1 MAGSVTAGVGEARAT
16 APRWFLR
23 PTAYVLAAGAVLWV
37 WAAHALWS
45 ATEVPPVA
53 GPHLEASRF
62 FSASFLERS
71 ATYGRFLEIETLL
84 GMVTLLVVLALYARH
99 GHRLMRESAAGRI
112 GTGMLLGMLGF
123 GVVWLA
129 EVPFGLV
136 ALWWQRRYDVS
147 HQGYVSWLID
157 SFLSLGSTFLF
168 ICLAL
173 LVTMGLAG
181 VMRRWWWAAA
191 APVLVALGLL
201 FTFVSPYLIPSTTPL
216 RSPELVADARALEH
230 EKGLSGTRLEVQEV
244 HRFTTAPNAEAA
256 GFGPSST
263 VVLWDTLLDGRFDRA
278 EIRAVLGHE
287 LSHLA
292 HHDPL
297 KGVGWEALFLIPAW
311 GLIALLTRRRGGMAR
326 PEAVPIALLVLVAL
340 QLVTT
345 PFFNAVSRRQE
356 AAADWGSLVATREP
370 AAARSLQRRLA
381 ITSLS
386 EPESSGLSSF
396 LFDDHPTAMERIA
409 MTYAWERWSGTGQKN
424 LESSNLP

>member
-1 MAGSVTAGVGEARAT
+1 MAGSVTAAVGKVAET
-16 APRWFLR
+16 EPRWYQR
-23 PTAYVLAAGAVLWV
+23 PATFVLLGGAALWA
-37 WAAHALWS
+37 WAGHALWVS
-45 ATEVPPVA
+45 TETAPIA
-53 GPHLEASRF
+53 GPQLEASRY
-62 FSASFLERS
+62 FSSSFLERS
-71 ATYGRFLEIETLL
+71 ATYGRFLEIESLL
-84 GMVTLLVVLALYARH
+84 GMATLLVVLALYARH

-147 HQGYVSWLID
+147 HQGYVPWLIN
-157 SFLSLGSTFLF
+157 SFLGLGTTFLF
-168 ICLAL
+168 VCLAL

-191 APVLVALGLL
+191 APVLVAIGLA
-201 FTFVSPYLIPSTTPL
+201 FTLVSPYLIPSTSPL
-216 RSPELVADARALEH
+216 RSPQLVADARALER
-230 EKGLSGTRLEVQEV
+230 EKGLSGTRLEVQDV

-263 VVLWDTLLDGRFDRA
+263 VVLWDTLLDGRFNRS
-278 EIRAVLGHE
+278 EVRAVLGHE

-297 KGVGWEALFLIPAW
+297 KGLGWEALFLIPAW

-340 QLVTT
+340 QLLTT

-356 AAADWGSLVATREP
+356 AAADWGALVATREP
-370 AAARSLQRRLA
+370 AAARSLERKLA

-386 EPESSGLSSF
+386 EPDPSGFSSF
-396 LFDDHPTAMERIA
+396 LFDNHPTAMERIA
-409 MTYAWERWSGTGQKN
+409 MTYAWEERSANGQQN
-424 LESSNLP
+424 LGSSHLP